1 MKQTASKSV
10 TDPKSSATPA
20 TKIGLIGSGSWA
32 TALAKILHETGQEFN
47 WYFRFR
53 SQIRAFKKQG
63 HNPNYLTSVSF
74 DTSKIHF
81 YSDLTKLVE
90 ESDTLLLCT
99 PSPYLKGI
107 LQKVEPEKYKGKVFL
122 NAVKGIIPDSY
133 QLVSDFLSSEF
144 GIPMSQIAVISGPTH
159 AEEVAIDRTSYLT
172 IGCEDEETA
181 LRLAPLFHAPYVHT
195 VVSTDV
201 WGIADSSVL
210 KHIYVLASGITQGLQ
225 LGDKFMAGGV
235 RDGPRGR

>member
-1 MKQTASKSV
+1 MKETPSKSV
-10 TDPKSSATPA
+10 ANPKSAATPA

-107 LQKVEPEKYKGKVFL
+107 LQKVEPEKYKGRSSSMPSRASSL
-122 NAVKGIIPDSY
+122 TAISWY
-133 QLVSDFLSSEF
+133 Q
-144 GIPMSQIAVISGPTH
+144 
-159 AEEVAIDRTSYLT
+159 TSYLRSLIYRCPRSPSSLVPPT
-172 IGCEDEETA
+172 
-181 LRLAPLFHAPYVHT
+181 LRR
-195 VVSTDV
+195 
-201 WGIADSSVL
+201 W
-210 KHIYVLASGITQGLQ
+210 Q
-225 LGDKFMAGGV
+225 
-235 RDGPRGR
+235 